1 MDDTK
6 AEEIA
11 LKALR
16 LHVARLEDEGDRPLS
31 VAMAIELSDQFA
43 ISGMKAEDFVLS
55 TVASL
60 LASMAQ
66 WPQSRLG
73 DLFRCDL
80 EDAAEHITTHG
91 LVAMFDNA

>member
-1 MDDTK
+1 MDDHK

-11 LKALR
+11 LKAMR
-16 LHVARLEDEGDRPLS
+16 LHIARLESEGDKPLNL
-31 VAMAIELSDQFA
+31 AAAIELCDQFA
-43 ISGMKAEDFVLS
+43 ISGMKAEDFQLNA
-55 TVASL
+55 VANL
-60 LASMAQ
+60 LASMAK

-91 LVAMFDNA
+91 LMAMFDA

>member
-1 MDDTK
+1 MDDAR

-16 LHVARLEDEGDRPLS
+16 LHIARVESEGDKPLNL
-31 VAMAIELSDQFA
+31 AAAIELCDQIA
-43 ISGMKAEDFVLS
+43 ISGMKAEDFQLNA
-55 TVASL
+55 VANL
-60 LASMAQ
+60 LASMAK

-91 LVAMFDNA
+91 LMAMFDA